1 MAKRVFPKGAPTQ
14 YRIEQGQETP
24 LAEDGILNSAP
35 GGTPKAEYKQASNE
49 RRMSGP
55 GGGEIV
61 FGNDRPNSQAS
72 GYGAKG
78 YTGLA
83 SPGSG
88 KIDLVAGRL
97 ASARGGDGV
106 ASGTQVDSSFSAD
119 AARIY
124 ICETTD
130 VDKNFGLVEG
140 VVGNPKGQS
149 AVAIKAD
156 QVRMIGRGG
165 MKFVT
170 GGGNNVRGFGP
181 TGETTSKGGK
191 LLPAPG
197 IDFIAGNNIEPRMAR
212 GIGGKKEMIQ
222 TLQPVT
228 MAYNTRDCFQELSE
242 ILDDI
247 MSTIQSLGFYV
258 QRTCVLSS
266 TAFATSAIPYAS
278 HGAAAGSLTACAAMM
293 SARVL
298 MPIHQARATKS
309 TWEANYLQHFGYKF
323 IGSRSVR
330 TT

>member
-14 YRIEQGQETP
+14 QRIEKGQETP
-24 LAEDGILNSAP
+24 LAVDGILHSSP
-35 GGTPKAEYKQASNE
+35 GGTPKAEPKQAASS
-49 RRMSGP
+49 RTISGP
-55 GGGEIV
+55 GGAAIV
-61 FGNDRPNSQAS
+61 FGNDMPSSQAS

-88 KIDLVAGRL
+88 KIDLVAGRM
-97 ASARGGDGV
+97 ASARGGAGV
-106 ASGTQVDSSFSAD
+106 ARGTQVDNSMSAD

-156 QVRMIGRGG
+156 QVRLMGRGG
-165 MKFVT
+165 IKIVT
-170 GGGNNVRGFGP
+170 GGGNNVRGFGLK
-181 TGETTSKGGK
+181 GETNSKGGK

-197 IDFIAGNNIEPRMAR
+197 IDLIAGNNTEAREVR
-212 GIGGKKEMIQ
+212 GIGGRKETVQ
-222 TLQPVT
+222 TLQPIT

-247 MSTIQSLGFYV
+247 MSTIQNLGFYV
-258 QRTCVLSS
+258 QRTCVVSS
-266 TAFATSAIPYAS
+266 TAFATSAVRYAS
-278 HGAAAGSLTACAAMM
+278 HGVAAGTLTACAAMM
-293 SARVL
+293 TARVL
-298 MPIHQARATKS
+298 LPIHLARATKS
-309 TWEANYLQHFGYKF
+309 AWEADYLQHFGYKF

>member
-1 MAKRVFPKGAPTQ
+1 MAKRVWPKGAPTQ
-14 YRIEQGQETP
+14 HRIEQGQETP

-88 KIDLVAGRL
+88 KIDLVVGRL
-97 ASARGGDGV
+97 ASARSGDGV
-106 ASGTQVDSSFSAD
+106 AAGTQVDSSMSAD

-130 VDKNFGLVEG
+130 VDKNLGLVEG

-165 MKFVT
+165 IKIIT

-197 IDFIAGNNIEPRMAR
+197 IDLIAGNNTEEREVR
-212 GIGGKKEMIQ
+212 GIGGKKETIQ

-228 MAYNTRDCFQELSE
+228 MAYNTRDCFKELSE

-247 MSTIQSLGFYV
+247 MSTIYSLGSYV
-258 QRTCVLSS
+258 QKTCNASAV
-266 TAFATSAIPYAS
+266 AFATSGIVISS
-278 HGAAAGSLTACAAMM
+278 HATAAAKLTGYAVMI
-293 SARVL
+293 SPRVL
-298 MPIHQARATKS
+298 MSVHQSRATKS

>member
-1 MAKRVFPKGAPTQ
+1 MTKRVFPKGAPTQ
-14 YRIEQGQETP
+14 HRIEQGQETP
-24 LAEDGILNSAP
+24 LAVDGILNSAP

-88 KIDLVAGRL
+88 KLDLVVGRL

-106 ASGTQVDSSFSAD
+106 ARGTQVDSSMAAD

-130 VDKNFGLVEG
+130 VDKNLGLVEG

-156 QVRMIGRGG
+156 QVRVIGRGG
-165 MKFVT
+165 IKIVT
-170 GGGNNVRGFGP
+170 GGGNNVRGFGLK
-181 TGETTSKGGK
+181 GETNSKGGK

-197 IDFIAGNNIEPRMAR
+197 IDLIAGNNTEEREVR
-212 GIGGKKEMIQ
+212 GISGKKETIQ

-258 QRTCVLSS
+258 QRTCVVSS
-266 TAFATSAIPYAS
+266 TAFATSAGRHVS
-278 HGAAAGSLTACAAMM
+278 HGLAAGTLTACAAMM

-298 MPIHQARATKS
+298 MPIHQARATK
-309 TWEANYLQHFGYKF
+309 TMWEANYLQHFGYKF

>member
-1 MAKRVFPKGAPTQ
+1 MTKRVFPKGAPTQ
-14 YRIEQGQETP
+14 HRIEQGQETP
-24 LAEDGILNSAP
+24 LAVDGILNSAP

-49 RRMSGP
+49 RRITGP
-55 GGGEIV
+55 GGAEIV
-61 FGNDRPNSQAS
+61 FGNDRPDSQAS

-83 SPGSG
+83 SPGSA
-88 KIDLVAGRL
+88 KIDLVAGRM
-97 ASARGGDGV
+97 AGARSGDGV
-106 ASGTQVDSSFSAD
+106 ATGTQVDSSMSAD

-149 AVAIKAD
+149 AVGIKAD
-156 QVRMIGRGG
+156 QVRLMGRAGI
-165 MKFVT
+165 KIVT
-170 GGGNNVRGFGP
+170 GGGNNVRGYGLK
-181 TGETTSKGGK
+181 GETNSKGGK

-197 IDFIAGNNIEPRMAR
+197 IDLIAGNNTEPREVR
-212 GIGGKKEMIQ
+212 GQGGKKETIQ

-228 MAYNTRDCFQELSE
+228 MAYNTRDCFMELSE

-258 QRTCVLSS
+258 QRTCVVSS
-266 TAFATSAIPYAS
+266 TAFATSAVPYAS
-278 HGAAAGSLTACAAMM
+278 HGVASGTLTACAAMM

-298 MPIHQARATKS
+298 NPIHQARATKS
-309 TWEANYLQHFGYKF
+309 TWEADYLQHFGYKF
-323 IGSRSVR
+323 IGSRSIRV
-330 TT
+330 T

>member
-1 MAKRVFPKGAPTQ
+1 
-14 YRIEQGQETP
+14 
-24 LAEDGILNSAP
+24 LNSAP

-49 RRMSGP
+49 KRISGP

-83 SPGSG
+83 GSPGSG
-88 KIDLVAGRL
+88 RIDLVAGRT
-97 ASARGGDGV
+97 ASARSGDGV
-106 ASGTQVDSSFSAD
+106 ATGTQVDNSMSAD

-140 VVGNPKGQS
+140 VVGNPKAQS

-156 QVRMIGRGG
+156 QVRMIGRAGI
-165 MKFVT
+165 KIVT

-181 TGETTSKGGK
+181 NGETTSKGVK

-197 IDFIAGNNIEPRMAR
+197 IDLIAGNNTEEREVR
-212 GIGGKKEMIQ
+212 GIGGKKETIQ

-228 MAYNTRDCFQELSE
+228 MAYNTRDCFKELSE

-258 QRTCVLSS
+258 QKTCVVSS
-266 TAFATSAIPYAS
+266 TAFATSAVPYAS
-278 HGAAAGSLTACAAMM
+278 HGAAASALTAYAAMM

-298 MPIHQARATKS
+298 QPIHQARATKT